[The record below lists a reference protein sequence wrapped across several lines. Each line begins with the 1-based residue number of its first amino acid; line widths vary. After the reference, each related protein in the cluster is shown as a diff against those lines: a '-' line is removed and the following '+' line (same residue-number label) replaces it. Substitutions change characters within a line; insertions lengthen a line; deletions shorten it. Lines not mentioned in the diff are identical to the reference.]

1 MKHFIIA
8 VIAFFSFS
16 SSADALG
23 FEMARQEA
31 LYLTDKMAYELYLSR
46 EQMEAVYEIN
56 LDYMLNVNIRT
67 ELFGTYWLRRNS
79 DLQFVLS
86 PYQYE
91 MYMATN
97 YFYRPLLWVRGAWSL
112 AVYGR
117 YTDRHFFYYSRPVA
131 WSSFRGGRN
140 VGASSFYRGRHFN
153 APAPHSRP
161 TVPPPPAPGR
171 KPGDYNR
178 PDGRGHG
185 QGSYGNTPNSGHRPN
200 NSGHFGNGNNSN
212 SRYGNSS
219 PNNNTNS
226 NSRYGQGN
234 QNNRNSG
241 VNNNSGH
248 QNNSNPSNNNRP
260 KRQFG
265 HSGN

>member
-1 MKHFIIA
+1 MKQFVIA

-16 SSADALG
+16 SSADALS

-79 DLQFVLS
+79 DMQFVLS

-117 YTDRHFFYYSRPVA
+117 YSDRHFFYYSRPAA

-140 VGASSFYRGRHFN
+140 IGSTSFYKGRHFN
-153 APAPHSRP
+153 APAPHARP

-178 PDGRGHG
+178 PDGRGPG
-185 QGSYGNTPNSGHRPN
+185 QGAYGNTPNTGNRPN
-200 NSGHFGNGNNSN
+200 NGHFGNGNNPN
-212 SRYGNSS
+212 SRYGNGS
-219 PNNNTNS
+219 PNNNNS
-226 NSRYGQGN
+226 NGHYGQGN

-241 VNNNSGH
+241 VNNNPGN

-265 HSGN
+265 RPGN